1 MLKYSLARLLGV
13 FLRVGN
19 TTFGGGD
26 PTMLALHRELV
37 VRRPWL
43 TADQYGLSFTLARV
57 TPGTNMLAF
66 CAAVG
71 WYLAGWLGAI
81 GGVLV
86 VTVPSTVL
94 VLWITVGYEAW
105 QRNPVAMSAINGT
118 VAAAVGMML
127 AGSWLLLKPHLRGTT
142 RWPAAILAVGAA
154 VLSRGPKLSPVQIL
168 AVAALIGYLWPR
180 NQT

>member
-1 MLKYSLARLLGV
+1 MRSYSLAKLLGV

-43 TADQYGLSFTLARV
+43 TADQYGLSFSLARV

-66 CAAVG
+66 CAAAG
-71 WYLAGWLGAI
+71 WYLAGWLGAA
-81 GGVLV
+81 GAVLV
-86 VTVPSTVL
+86 VTVPSAL
-94 VLWITVGYEAW
+94 LILWITAAYEAW
-105 QRNPVAMSAINGT
+105 QQNVLAMSAINGT

-127 AGSWLLLKPHLRGTT
+127 AGSWLLLRPYLRGAA
-142 RWPAAILAVGAA
+142 RWLSLALAVGAA
-154 VLSRGPKLSPVQIL
+154 AASLWVKLSPVQVIGI
-168 AVAALIGYLWPR
+168 AALIGYIWPR
-180 NQT
+180 TDS

>member
-1 MLKYSLARLLGV
+1 VHKYSLAKLWAV

-37 VRRPWL
+37 VRRTWL
-43 TADQYGLSFTLARV
+43 TNDQYAISFTLARV

-66 CAAVG
+66 CVAAG

-81 GGVLV
+81 GAVLA
-86 VTVPSTVL
+86 VTIPSAL
-94 VLWITVGYEAW
+94 LILWITAAYENW
-105 QRNPVAMSAINGT
+105 QQNPMAMSAINGT

-127 AGSWLLLKPHLRGTT
+127 AGSWLLLKPHLRDST
-142 RWPAAILAVGAA
+142 RWLAVILAAGAA
-154 VLSRGPKLSPVQIL
+154 MLSLWPRLSPVQVL
-168 AVAALIGYLWPR
+168 VMAAVVGYFTPR
-180 NQT
+180 TNS